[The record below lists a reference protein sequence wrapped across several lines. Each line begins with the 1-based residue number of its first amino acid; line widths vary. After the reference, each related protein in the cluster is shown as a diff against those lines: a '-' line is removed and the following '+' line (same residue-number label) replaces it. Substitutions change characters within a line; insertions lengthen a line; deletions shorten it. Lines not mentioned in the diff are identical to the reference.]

1 MSDLRDTMAARHA
14 TPTLLRGYEYW
25 LAKRGGRAMP
35 ARADIDPIEMRGLLP
50 HVVLMDVLRDAK
62 PGWPLDFRYR
72 LLGTVVDSHM
82 SRRLTGLCM
91 SDLPYQQPD
100 SQMWRN
106 FEWVVHERQPRLN
119 RVPYIGPHRDFL
131 TVVDL
136 ILPLSENG
144 DHVTMLISVVDFVPK
159 TQ

>member
-1 MSDLRDTMAARHA
+1 LSDLRDTMAARHA

-25 LAKRGGRAMP
+25 DAKRHGRPMP
-35 ARADIDPIEMRGLLP
+35 ARADIDPMEIPRLLP
-50 HVVLMDVLRDAK
+50 HVVLMDVLRDAR

-72 LLGTVVDSHM
+72 LLDTLVDSHM
-82 SRRLTGLCM
+82 SRRLTGICM

-106 FEWVVHERQPRLN
+106 FDWVVRERQPRIN
-119 RVPYIGPHRDFL
+119 RVPYVGPHRDFL

-136 ILPLSENG
+136 ILPLSEDG
-144 DHVTMLISVVDFVPK
+144 AQVTMLMSVVDFVSKQP
-159 TQ
+159 